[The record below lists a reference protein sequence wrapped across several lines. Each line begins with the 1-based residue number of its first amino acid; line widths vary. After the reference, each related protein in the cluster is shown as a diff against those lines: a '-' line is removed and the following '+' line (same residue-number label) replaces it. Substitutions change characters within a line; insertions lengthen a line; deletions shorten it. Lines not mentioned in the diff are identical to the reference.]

1 MNHEIRPLEALFLW
15 RLAVGGGEDWLKEI
29 KPDPKSSARKKL
41 AADGLIEQVKRKSTS
56 GRGAPLY
63 ISLTD
68 RGWAWLGNHLDFDL
82 KTRSPAGSEVLHQL
96 LLKLKKFMEQKQISL
111 SDLILAGQKTDEY
124 CCDDVEDRLTKA
136 YLALSNGQTNVRVRI
151 ADLRNLLSSVPR
163 MTFDQVLLDM
173 ASNGKASLYRL
184 DNPTEIQPEDRDA
197 VLRTPAGEERHVVYF
212 GGRGS

>member
-1 MNHEIRPLEALFLW
+1 MNHEIKPLEALFLW

-41 AADGLIEQVKRKSTS
+41 AADGLIEQGKRKSAS
-56 GRGAPLY
+56 GRGTPLY

-82 KTRSPAGSEVLHQL
+82 KTRSPAGTEVLHQL
-96 LLKLKKFMEQKQISL
+96 LLKLKKFIDQRQISL
-111 SDLILAGQKTDEY
+111 TDLILAAQKTDEC
-124 CCDDVEDRLTKA
+124 CCDDVEDRLTKS
-136 YLALSNGQTNVRVRI
+136 YLALSNGQINVRVRI

-197 VLRTPAGEERHVVYF
+197 VLRTPAGEERHVVYL